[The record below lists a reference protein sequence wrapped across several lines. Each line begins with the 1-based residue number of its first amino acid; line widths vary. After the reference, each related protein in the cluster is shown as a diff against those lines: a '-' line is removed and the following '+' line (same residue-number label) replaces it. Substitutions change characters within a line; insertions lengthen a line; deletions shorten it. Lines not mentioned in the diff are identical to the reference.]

1 MNAVRS
7 IAPFALLLVAS
18 LAHAAD
24 EKPAAT
30 KSDDKKPA
38 AEKTDAERI
47 AGLWKLESA
56 DGTFEL
62 LQKADQKAQLKFE
75 AGKMEF
81 KVLADGNPIATI
93 PADYSLDDKQ
103 TPKLLDLVL
112 TGDGG
117 NKPIFLIYEFQ
128 DEKLRIRFQVDGA
141 GARPVDFGV
150 PDEKCRILTFIRDK
164 DAK

>member
-1 MNAVRS
+1 MNVVRS
-7 IAPFALLLVAS
+7 VVAAW
-18 LAHAAD
+18 LMFGAVGAWAAD
-24 EKPAAT
+24 EKPAVE
-30 KSDDKKPA
+30 KP
-38 AEKTDAERI
+38 DAERI

-62 LQKADQKAQLKFE
+62 LQKPDQKAQVKFD

-93 PADYSLDDKQ
+93 TADYSLDDKQ
-103 TPKLLDLVL
+103 TPKLLDLTL

-117 NKPIFLIYEFQ
+117 NKPVFLIYEFQ
-128 DEKLRIRFQVDGA
+128 NDKLRLRFQIDGA
-141 GARPVDFGV
+141 GARPVDFAV
-150 PDEKCRILTFIRDK
+150 PDEKCRILTFVRDK